1 MSTRSSSEPSL
12 YVVYIILNVVSDFG
26 TSVMFILVACFCR
39 TSLMKVRRTLEKLL
53 RWRAKWINMGQRVKT
68 EIQSKLSEWKL
79 SWVANWQ
86 ILRGNGFCPMRRV
99 RRKHFLKEQPRS
111 LALKKNEFCIQRGYM
126 ATVATWQL
134 TGLELTAHTEA
145 RATRMASLRLGNQRP
160 WCQEHRNFSLQGS
173 MLRCWHMLTSKRK
186 EIGWK
191 SKLCTQLLAI
201 LRGSRFLKQ
210 RNWIGDNVPISVASP
225 LRFRWITI
233 STRFSDTCARAAR
246 AKTSSRVRTIP
257 FFFDPTHIN

>member
-111 LALKKNEFCIQRGYM
+111 LALKKMSSVYSED
-126 ATVATWQL
+126 TWQL
-134 TGLELTAHTEA
+134 WQHGNSLDWSWQRTPRPVQLEWLPYDWETNGPDARNTEISA
-145 RATRMASLRLGNQRP
+145 CKDQ
-160 WCQEHRNFSLQGS
+160 
-173 MLRCWHMLTSKRK
+173 CW
-186 EIGWK
+186 G
-191 SKLCTQLLAI
+191 
-201 LRGSRFLKQ
+201 
-210 RNWIGDNVPISVASP
+210 V
-225 LRFRWITI
+225 
-233 STRFSDTCARAAR
+233 DTCWLQKGKKLDGNLNSALNFLQFSEVHVFWN
-246 AKTSSRVRTIP
+246 KETG
-257 FFFDPTHIN
+257 